1 MTAFSR
7 TFTAA
12 CCGMALILFVGCSDS
27 GKTPKN
33 TSGTPTPKEEGPGA
47 HDHPTKGP
55 HGGSL
60 IELGKEEFH
69 AELLHDEL
77 GGTVTI
83 YVLDSKAKTAVPIS
97 ATEVVINLKHDGKG
111 EQFKLAASPQE
122 SDEKGKSSRFV
133 SKDKEL
139 VEDLDHAG
147 AEPRLVIDV
156 NGKSFTG
163 EVHHEHSGKEH
174 SEKEHSHGKKEKS

>member
-1 MTAFSR
+1 MIAFPRTLTATIF
-7 TFTAA
+7 
-12 CCGMALILFVGCSDS
+12 GLALILFVGCSDS
-27 GKTPKN
+27 GKTAKN
-33 TSGTPTPKEEGPGA
+33 TSGTPAPKEDAHGG

-69 AELLHDEL
+69 AELIHDEL

-83 YVLDSKAKTAVPIS
+83 YVLDNKAKNAVPIS

-147 AEPRLVIDV
+147 ADPRLVIDV

-163 EVHHEHSGKEH
+163 EMHHEH